1 MELSIRKLGNS
12 AGLILPATL
21 LRTLN
26 LSVGSSVKAEQVEG
40 ALILTP
46 TAKTRYSLS
55 ELVARCDA
63 KAPAPKDMAAWD
75 EMTPAGKEFV

>member
-26 LSVGSSVKAEQVEG
+26 LTVGSSVKAEQVEG
-40 ALILTP
+40 ALIITPAAKKRYLLT
-46 TAKTRYSLS
+46 
-55 ELVARCDA
+55 ELVARCDV
-63 KAPAPKDMAAWD
+63 KTPVPKDIAAWD
-75 EMTPAGKEFV
+75 EMTPVGKEFS